1 MTYKILNT
9 SVNGETITTTVE
21 YDFDGAI
28 LTIDV
33 AHFMP
38 QSQQDIKTGIINR
51 AITEKK
57 RLDAE
62 ILNKSLIN
70 SLVIG
75 QEIPIQ

>member
-21 YDFDGAI
+21 YDFDGTI

-38 QSQQDIKTGIINR
+38 QSQQDIETGIINR

-62 ILNKSLIN
+62 ILNRTLIN

-75 QEIPIQ
+75 QEIPIS